1 MGCYKASKTGEKQ
14 WLFGH
19 EKIFCKHSNT
29 DEIICTHCQLTA
41 LRIDY
46 VLNGVKYVERC
57 ETNIKKKKLLFK
69 IIMA

>member
-1 MGCYKASKTGEKQ
+1 MNITIFYVGCYKASKTGEKQ

-46 VLNGVKYVERC
+46 VSNGVKYVERV
-57 ETNIKKKKLLFK
+57 
-69 IIMA
+69 